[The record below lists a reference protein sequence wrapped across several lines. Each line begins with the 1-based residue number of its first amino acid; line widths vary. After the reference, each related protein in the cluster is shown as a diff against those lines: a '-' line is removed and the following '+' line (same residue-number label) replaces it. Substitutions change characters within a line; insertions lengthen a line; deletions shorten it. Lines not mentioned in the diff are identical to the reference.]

1 MPDIAIEVMNSQ
13 KFFSPVS
20 YWKEGVHPALA
31 SARADAPPVAP
42 SGPSSLIST
51 DTGLVSCICADV
63 KDIDPKVQATLDVQK
78 QYMISLT
85 GLASSYVRTQANTKQ
100 NTALMFDSGLWLSV
114 YNHLPL
120 MAPPQLVVKHQD
132 TTIQGVE
139 IATKFIEM
147 ILGVAVTGGEA
158 LAPFTIWLSGLGSQ
172 IRAGIKSTNS
182 SFNFTTLAIALTTQ
196 KLGNQ
201 TRAFPYLKYYSINFT
216 QSQFETYSYCGSRSS
231 YRMVFDMKTISTL
244 WNYEVLADRPDVKEK
259 LDRLIKVSQLDDIE
273 SSANFFAVTA

>member
-1 MPDIAIEVMNSQ
+1 MPDIASEVMNSQ

-20 YWKEGVHPALA
+20 NWKEGVHPALA

-51 DTGLVSCICADV
+51 DTGLVCCICADV
-63 KDIDPKVQATLDVQK
+63 KDIDPKVQATLDAQK

-85 GLASSYVRTQANTKQ
+85 GLASSYVRKHANTTM
-100 NTALMFDSGLWLSV
+100 NTALMFDSDLWLRV

-120 MAPPQLVVKHQD
+120 TAPSRLEAHHQD

-158 LAPFTIWLSGLGSQ
+158 LAPFTFWLTGLGGQ
-172 IRAGIKSTNS
+172 IRAGIKPTNS
-182 SFNFTTLAIALTTQ
+182 SFNFTTVAIALTTQ

-216 QSQFETYSYCGSRSS
+216 QSQFDCHSRSS
-231 YRMVFDMKTISTL
+231 YRMVFDMKEISTL
-244 WNYEVLADRPDVKEK
+244 WDYKILADRPDVKK
-259 LDRLIKVSQLDDIE
+259 SLDALIKSSQVDDIE

>member
-1 MPDIAIEVMNSQ
+1 MPDIANEVMNSQ

-31 SARADAPPVAP
+31 AALADAPPVAP
-42 SGPSSLIST
+42 SGPSSLTSN

-63 KDIDPKVQATLDVQK
+63 KDIDPKVQATLDAQK

-85 GLASSYVRTQANTKQ
+85 GLASSYVRTQANTKK
-100 NTALMFDSGLWLSV
+100 NTALMFDSDLWLSV

-120 MAPPQLVVKHQD
+120 MAASQLQAQHQD

-147 ILGVAVTGGEA
+147 ILGVAVTGGGA
-158 LAPFTIWLSGLGSQ
+158 LAPFTTWLSGLGGQ

-182 SFNFTTLAIALTTQ
+182 SFNFSTLAIALTTQ
-196 KLGNQ
+196 KVGNQ
-201 TRAFPYLKYYSINFT
+201 TQAFPYLKYYSINFT
-216 QSQFETYSYCGSRSS
+216 QSQFETYSSCHSTSS
-231 YRMVFDMKTISTL
+231 YRMVFDMKQISTL
-244 WNYEVLADRPDVKEK
+244 WNYGALADPDVKK
-259 LDRLIKVSQLDDIE
+259 KVDALIKGSQLDDIA